1 MILKCLYFS
10 VKGVQVIATFDIFN
24 VLQVK
29 ELQDQLQRLT
39 QEHMNR
45 LKEKTERK
53 KKRKKNR
60 ERDKEKVD
68 KVIDVPTA
76 SVIPVPVATTTS
88 TDLNSAKKINNKSN
102 KKVTKTPSEKRKR
115 PGSKGSGGKKTLK
128 TPSGYPVQFDSD
140 DEDNAKPMTYD
151 EKRQLSLDINKLPGK
166 LKIGEEKL
174 LSDNSGFIYS
184 LCKWITCIMKIE
196 VGKDVVGLWD

>member
-1 MILKCLYFS
+1 MISLS
-10 VKGVQVIATFDIFN
+10 TF
-24 VLQVK
+24 QVK

-60 ERDKEKVD
+60 ERDKDRSEKIVE
-68 KVIDVPTA
+68 VPSA

-88 TDLNSAKKINNKSN
+88 TDMISAKKLNNKSN

-115 PGSKGSGGKKTLK
+115 AGSKGSGNKKALK
-128 TPSGYPVQFDSD
+128 TPTGFSVPFDSD

-166 LKIGEEKL
+166 HGPVFAVCEYFSSMNLKK
-174 LSDNSGFIYS
+174 NSCFYYKVS
-184 LCKWITCIMKIE
+184 LFPLE
-196 VGKDVVGLWD
+196 FEFS